1 MLRVDLICI
10 GRLKER
16 CWQEAADEY
25 KKRLQGYCRLTVTE
39 LPEYR
44 LPARPDP
51 AQIAAALEREGES
64 ILAKLPPQSYLIAL
78 CIEGQEMDSPAFS
91 KLLSDRTIAGDSR
104 VTLVIGGPFGLS
116 ETVKRRADFRL
127 SFSPMTF
134 PHRLARVMALEQLY
148 RAFRIASGGQYHK

>member
-25 KKRLQGYCRLTVTE
+25 KKRLQGCCRLTVTE

-44 LPARPDP
+44 LPSHPDP

-64 ILAKLPPQSYLIAL
+64 ILAKLPPQGCLIAL

-91 KLLSDRTIAGDSR
+91 KLLSDRTVAGDSR

-116 ETVKRRADFRL
+116 EAVKRRADFRL